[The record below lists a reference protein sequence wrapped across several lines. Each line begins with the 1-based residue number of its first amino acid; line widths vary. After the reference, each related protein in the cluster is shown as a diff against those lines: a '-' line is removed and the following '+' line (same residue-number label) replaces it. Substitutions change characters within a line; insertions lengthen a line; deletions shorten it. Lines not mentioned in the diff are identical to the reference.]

1 MASPTRSAMQSAT
14 PNSTAAHMN
23 ASFACSMR
31 PAFMIHP
38 SPFQYIGQRLAANRS
53 ALKERIAATVRKKWM
68 DMTTPIE
75 VNILIQKWRRAVLD
89 LVAGRKMRKQKGHG

>member
-38 SPFQYIGQRLAANRS
+38 SPVQYIGVTVSS
-53 ALKERIAATVRKKWM
+53 AKTRARKKL
-68 DMTTPIE
+68 PKLHIGC
-75 VNILIQKWRRAVLD
+75 RAYWPNELKLSRD
-89 LVAGRKMRKQKGHG
+89 